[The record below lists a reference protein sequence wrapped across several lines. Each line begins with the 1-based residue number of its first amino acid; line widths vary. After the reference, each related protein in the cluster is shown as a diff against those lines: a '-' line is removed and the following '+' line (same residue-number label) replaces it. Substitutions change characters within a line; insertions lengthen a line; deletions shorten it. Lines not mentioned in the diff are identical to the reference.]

1 MAKAGKVHRI
11 NKSSILKSETRDS
24 MRIDD
29 EESLDGKRSFN
40 NEDGEEA
47 IFIELGS
54 AGVP

>member
-1 MAKAGKVHRI
+1 
-11 NKSSILKSETRDS
+11 